1 MPAFLA
7 LDKLCPRSSARACVV
22 AAITMAFSLYTPLL
36 EAQDRHVDPKS
47 RMNQVGAAPQ
57 TAARPLGGS
66 KGPVVSGEPF
76 STRVIFDTAQR
87 LPVGVLSLPA
97 KWSFDSRVAWNYQ
110 HVELPVTL
118 SYRAENPENE
128 EAIFVY
134 PMEAYYELNPPDR
147 ITPIG
152 QGPMGYI
159 HLPPMTALATLV
171 RFIQRTRQ
179 GVVGLE
185 IKGYKELPG
194 LAHAMK
200 ADQFKQ
206 DIPPTGLGV
215 KVTYSLSGKP
225 VEEEFYGVSMRNTV
239 PYDGPQGRSYQTYW
253 GMSVLFSFRAPAGT
267 LDKRRPVFAA
277 SVKSFRPN
285 PAWQARAAAIQ
296 QYLNAQFN
304 RMLQQGYAQIAA
316 AVALS
321 KQISANNDA
330 MIANIDRQLTQS
342 RSAHSNGERT
352 EADKFDD
359 YIRGVDTLED
369 PYYGSTQLSSNNQFH
384 WTDGF
389 GSYRSSNNA
398 LYDPNQS
405 EVGNWTPMR
414 QVR

>member
-1 MPAFLA
+1 
-7 LDKLCPRSSARACVV
+7 
-22 AAITMAFSLYTPLL
+22 MAVSVYTPLVV
-36 EAQDRHVDPKS
+36 AQDRHIDPKS
-47 RMNQVGAAPQ
+47 KTNQGGATNPRS
-57 TAARPLGGS
+57 AARPAGSS

-76 STRVIFDTAQR
+76 STRVIQDQTQR
-87 LPVGVLSLPA
+87 LPVGVVSMPA
-97 KWSFDSRVAWNYQ
+97 KWRFDSRVEWNYQ
-110 HVELPVTL
+110 HVEFPVTL

-128 EAIFVY
+128 EAIFAY
-134 PMEAYYELNPPDR
+134 PMEAYYELKPPDQV
-147 ITPIG
+147 TPIG

-159 HLPPMTALATLV
+159 HMPPMAPLETLL

-179 GVVGLE
+179 NVLALKFE
-185 IKGYKELPG
+185 GYKELPG
-194 LAHAMK
+194 LAKAMK

-206 DIPPTGLGV
+206 DMPPTGLGV
-215 KVTYSLSGKP
+215 KVTYSLGGQP
-225 VEEEFYGVSMRNTV
+225 VEEEFYAVSIRNTV
-239 PYDGPQGRSYQTYW
+239 PYDGPQGRSYEIYW
-253 GMSVLFSFRAPAGT
+253 GTSVLFSFRAPAGM

-277 SVKSFRPN
+277 AVKSFRPN
-285 PAWQARAAAIQ
+285 PAWQARDAAIQ

-330 MIANIDRQLTQS
+330 MIANIDRQLAQS
-342 RSAHSNGERT
+342 RSAPSSGGRT
-352 EADKFDD
+352 AADKFDD

-398 LYDPNQS
+398 SYDPNQS
-405 EVGNWTPMR
+405 EIGNWTPLR